1 MWISKN
7 TVMAVKEEILD
18 GIKYRYVKRKNMRR
32 IRLSVAADRTVR
44 VSMPYYVTFAEAK
57 KFALSKLSWIRAKL
71 ADSSA
76 CSPTVLRGGEGFV
89 YFGRSYPLAIEEGT
103 KYKFEFRDSVAVLK
117 EPKDGN
123 TDKRTAFMRK
133 WFAKELEK
141 RIEERLPYWESVCG
155 MRAEKVSV
163 RFTTSKW
170 GSCTYDNRISVSG
183 FIAEKPPECLDYLL
197 VHELVHT
204 VVKNHGKAFYE
215 ALERYYPDWKRARK
229 ILKS

>member
-1 MWISKN
+1 
-7 TVMAVKEEILD
+7 
-18 GIKYRYVKRKNMRR
+18 
-32 IRLSVAADRTVR
+32 
-44 VSMPYYVTFAEAK
+44 MPYYVTFEEAK

-141 RIEERLPYWESVCG
+141 RIEERLPYWESVCHDFEMG
-155 MRAEKVSV
+155 QLHLRQQDIGERIHSGETSGVS
-163 RFTTSKW
+163 RLS
-170 GSCTYDNRISVSG
+170 S
-183 FIAEKPPECLDYLL
+183 
-197 VHELVHT
+197 
-204 VVKNHGKAFYE
+204 
-215 ALERYYPDWKRARK
+215 RARARTYRREEPRK
-229 ILKS
+229 SLLRSAREVLSRLEKGSQNIEILIFAIRLR

>member
-1 MWISKN
+1 
-7 TVMAVKEEILD
+7 MAVKEEILD

-44 VSMPYYVTFAEAK
+44 VSMPYYVTFESAK
-57 KFALSKLSWIRAKL
+57 QFAMAHHNWVRGKLSESN
-71 ADSSA
+71 ADSLS
-76 CSPTVLRGGEGFV
+76 VLRGGEKFT
-89 YFGRSYPLAIEEGT
+89 YFGKPYRFETKEGA
-103 KYKFEFRDSVAVLK
+103 KYNLELSDSIAVLE
-117 EPKDGN
+117 EPEYGDI
-123 TDKRTAFMRK
+123 DKRTVFLRK

>member
-1 MWISKN
+1 
-7 TVMAVKEEILD
+7 MAVKEEILD

-44 VSMPYYVTFAEAK
+44 VSMPYFVTFEEAK

-76 CSPTVLRGGEGFV
+76 CSPTVLRGGEEFT

-117 EPKDGN
+117 EPK
-123 TDKRTAFMRK
+123 
-133 WFAKELEK
+133 
-141 RIEERLPYWESVCG
+141 LPYWERVCG
-155 MRAEKVSV
+155 MRAAKISV
-163 RFTTSKW
+163 KYTTSKW
-170 GSCTYDNRISVSG
+170 GSCTFDNRISVSG

-215 ALERYYPDWKRARK
+215 ALDRYYPDWKRARK